1 MGGGDGRGANVGA
14 DAVVGATVSITTDAL
29 LCDNLAVEETVEGCG
44 RGGKGVSGTAGVS
57 E

>member
-1 MGGGDGRGANVGA
+1 MGA
-14 DAVVGATVSITTDAL
+14 DAVVGGTVSITTDAL